1 MWEKMEKNR
10 RIYVSRRSCRPAC
23 VYSKC
28 TRRER
33 YCILV
38 ASFLQKY
45 GGFKCCFEW
54 QYTFRFIPLTYTGYS
69 LCIARSLYYSG
80 ARRRNIVFVW
90 KRSSWH
96 WNIVNVPIYEFL
108 YPLSFHLYA
117 SELHCNSLALILKY
131 RQFLKLR
138 STCNAFFRDKFKY

>member
-1 MWEKMEKNR
+1 MREVGKNR
-10 RIYVSRRSCRPAC
+10 RIMFRDVLVDQPVSIRNVRDVNVI
-23 VYSKC
+23 VYSWQAFYK
-28 TRRER
+28 
-33 YCILV
+33 
-38 ASFLQKY
+38 KHD
-45 GGFKCCFEW
+45 GFKCCFEW
-54 QYTFRFIPLTYTGYS
+54 QYTFRFIPLTYTRYS
-69 LCIARSLYYSG
+69 LCVARSFYYSG

-131 RQFLKLR
+131 RPFLKLR